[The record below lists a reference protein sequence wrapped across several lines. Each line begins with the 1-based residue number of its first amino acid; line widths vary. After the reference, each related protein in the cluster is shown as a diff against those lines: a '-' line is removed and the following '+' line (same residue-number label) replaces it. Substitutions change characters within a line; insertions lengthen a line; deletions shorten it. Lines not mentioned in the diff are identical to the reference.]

1 MKYKLQD
8 LIDVKHFQEL
18 QDRLNKI
25 YPFPSSII
33 DNDGNILTATAWQE
47 ICTKFHRKNKE
58 AEKICIKSDQY
69 IKDRIHEADPA
80 LSYRCP
86 HGLVDNALPIIIDG
100 VHYGN
105 FFTGQFFLEKPD
117 LTFFRTQAQKYGFNE
132 ADYLNA
138 VKKVPIWT
146 QEQLDDYLF
155 FIKGLIDVIAESG
168 LKKLKEIEHR
178 KRIQKSED
186 RYRSILKA
194 AMDGYWVTDTKCKL
208 LEVNDAYS
216 RMSGYN
222 EDELLAMCISDL
234 EAVETHERTIE
245 HMKKVISEG
254 SDRFE
259 TKHFHKNGTIF
270 DVEVSI
276 QFRAD
281 EDGRCICFI
290 RDITEQKK
298 AFEEI
303 KTSNEK
309 MKLAADSAKFGIW
322 DLDIKTNQLKWDDWM
337 FRLYGIDPNNFSG
350 VYEAW
355 QAGVHPE
362 DIERS
367 TNEVEKALRG
377 EGDFDTEFRIVR
389 PDGEVRY
396 LKAYANVSSDN
407 DGNPVHMT
415 GINYDITD
423 QKNAEIDLK
432 ESEFRFRSFVENAN
446 DIIYSLSHEGLFT
459 YVSPNWLEFMG
470 ESAEAAIGKS
480 FKQYVY
486 EGDVQICQAFL
497 DKVLTTGMKQSS
509 PPYRVKHTEGEL
521 RWHIS
526 NGSPIKN
533 ANGNIVGYVGIARDV
548 TVQKVAEDKLKRS
561 EERFKSLLELF
572 PGYIYLQSPDYS
584 IRYTNQYFSNEFG
597 NPEGRLCHEIFHGKS
612 DPCDQCP
619 TFKVFETKKPIIWA
633 RDNALN
639 GKSYMLFDFPF
650 RDSDGSELVL
660 EFGMDITERKR
671 TEKLLEESETFNRL
685 TLSNIHDTVILTDDK
700 GDFVFIC
707 PSVHFITGYSNDEVK
722 KMGNIKKLIGKLDYD
737 HEVFETQGSVQ
748 NIESEVVSKDGYKHN
763 VLIGLKAIDF
773 RNASRLY
780 TIHDITEIKKIQKRL
795 DQAQR
800 MEAIGNLAGGIA
812 HDFNNILF
820 PILGFSHLMLEDLP
834 PGSLEHE
841 NAQEIYRAGQRA
853 RDLINQILS
862 FSRQTEHEM
871 MSLKFQNVL
880 KEVLKLCRATIP
892 TNIEIEQNIQSD
904 CGSVWADATQLH
916 QIGMNLMT
924 NAYHAVQ
931 DKNGKIIVDL
941 KEVFFD
947 EADASSY
954 SLAPGRY
961 ALLSVTDNGI
971 GMGDEIKSK
980 VFDPYFTTKEIG
992 KGTGL
997 GLAVVYGIVKD
1008 FGGDI
1013 KVYSEPGIGTTF
1025 NVYLPLADKA
1035 SDVKFSKE
1043 KIKIQTGH
1051 EHILL
1056 IDDELSIIRLVQL
1069 TLERLGYSVTS
1080 RVSSIEA
1087 LEIFKKNPDKFD
1099 MIISDMSMPG
1109 MTGDQLAHEIKKI
1122 RPEIPIIICTGFSE
1136 RINKEKAQEIG
1147 VDGFLMKPIVK
1158 SEVAATIRKIF
1169 DGTNKLA

>member
-1 MKYKLQD
+1 MMKYKLQD

-25 YPFPSSII
+25 YSFPSSIL
-33 DNDGNILTATAWQE
+33 DNEGNILTASGWQE
-47 ICTKFHRKNKE
+47 ICTKFHRKNKD

-298 AFEEI
+298 A
-303 KTSNEK
+303 EK
-309 MKLAADSAKFGIW
+309 
-322 DLDIKTNQLKWDDWM
+322 
-337 FRLYGIDPNNFSG
+337 
-350 VYEAW
+350 E
-355 QAGVHPE
+355 
-362 DIERS
+362 
-367 TNEVEKALRG
+367 
-377 EGDFDTEFRIVR
+377 
-389 PDGEVRY
+389 
-396 LKAYANVSSDN
+396 
-407 DGNPVHMT
+407 
-415 GINYDITD
+415 
-423 QKNAEIDLK
+423 LK

-497 DKVLTTGMKQSS
+497 DKILTTGMKQSS

-548 TVQKVAEDKLKRS
+548 TVQKVAADKLKQS

-597 NPEGRLCHEIFHGKS
+597 KPEGRLCHEIFHGKS

-619 TFKVFETKKPIIWA
+619 TFKVFETKKPIIWE

-707 PSVHFITGYSNDEVK
+707 PSVHFITGYSSDEVT

-748 NIESEVVSKDGYKHN
+748 NIESEIVSKDGYKHN